1 MLDRRVHPR
10 NRVLYG
16 SSVIANGKNQGVDCV
31 VRNISKSGANIELPS
46 LATISDDIHVII
58 PRIGKSLLAK
68 IVWWRADRA
77 GIAFQLNDDQP
88 PPSLDERL
96 RISEQKARALKQRV
110 RHLLGEA

>member
-16 SSVIANGKNQGVDCV
+16 STVIANGKNEGIDCV
-31 VRNISKSGANIELPS
+31 VRNISGSGASIELPS
-46 LATISDDIHVII
+46 LATVGDNIRIII

-77 GIAFQLNDDQP
+77 GIAFQLNDDQTK
-88 PPSLDERL
+88 PSLDERL
-96 RISEQKARALKQRV
+96 RVSEQKARALKQRV